1 MTAPSMVTKPDP
13 FSIFQTKMIHRPFVC
28 LFVHLMLLLLVMLLL
43 AASSSYVGKLQT
55 FLTIGKPL

>member
-43 AASSSYVGKLQT
+43 AAYVGKLQT

>member
-13 FSIFQTKMIHRPFVC
+13 FFHFQTQMIHRPFVC
-28 LFVHLMLLLLVMLLL
+28 LFVCTLMLLLMLLL
-43 AASSSYVGKLQT
+43 AASSYVGKLQT